1 MFKRLISVF
10 SAAVLAALLCGCA
23 YTPKNEEKV
32 RVVATIFPIYDFA
45 RAVGGDRI
53 DLKLLIR
60 PGTEVHSYDPRP
72 SDIAAV
78 ENSDLFAFIG
88 GESDEWAR
96 RLINGSKRKLNV
108 LELMKHAKLLTEDG
122 EDEYDEHI
130 WTSPANAVSMVDAVC
145 GALCEIDKENADY
158 YRKNAAEYTDKIRA
172 VREELSAAAES
183 MPKKYILVADR
194 FPFKYFASE
203 FGLSYSA
210 AFGGCASDTDISL
223 KTMTRLVND
232 VKTHGCTAAYY
243 TELSNRQIADALA
256 EETGVTLLQLHSAHN
271 VTLDD
276 FNNGITYNDIMR
288 RKDEV
293 LKGQKNDADRG

>member
-1 MFKRLISVF
+1 MFKRLISAV
-10 SAAVLAALLCGCA
+10 SAVVIAAVFCGCS
-23 YTPKNEEKV
+23 YTPKNDGKIS
-32 RVVATIFPIYDFA
+32 VVATVFPIYDFA
-45 RAVGGDRI
+45 RAVGGDKI

-72 SDIAAV
+72 SDIAAI
-78 ENSDLFAFIG
+78 EKSDLFAIIG

-108 LELMKHAKLLTEDG
+108 LELMNYTELLTEDG

-130 WTSPANAVSMVDAVC
+130 WTSPTNAVSMAEAVC
-145 GALCEIDKENADY
+145 DALCGIDSQNAEY

-172 VREELSAAAES
+172 VKEELSVAVGS

-194 FPFKYFASE
+194 FPFKYFVTE
-203 FGLSYSA
+203 FGIDYSA

-232 VKTHGCTAAYY
+232 VKKHGCTAAYY

-256 EETGVTLLQLHSAHN
+256 EETGIKLLQLHSAHN
-271 VTLDD
+271 VTLED
-276 FNNGITYNDIMR
+276 FKSGITYVDIMR
-288 RKDEV
+288 RNAEV
-293 LKGQKNDADRG
+293 LKGQKNDTD